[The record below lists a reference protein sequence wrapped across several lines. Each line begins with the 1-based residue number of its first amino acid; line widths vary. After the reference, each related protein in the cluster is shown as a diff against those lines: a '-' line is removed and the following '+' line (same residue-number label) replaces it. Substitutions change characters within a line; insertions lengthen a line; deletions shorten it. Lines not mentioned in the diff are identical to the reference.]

1 MNEKVQRFSK
11 VQRQSVDPYMFYR
24 VPPVTRRDDE
34 DLERQPQCFNV
45 NAETLETARKVIA
58 INLVTVTLLITFM
71 PHNIYNIIV
80 YFYAL
85 EPYVRVSET
94 LGALQI
100 PFAIMYPFL
109 ICRKLLKKE

>member
-1 MNEKVQRFSK
+1 
-11 VQRQSVDPYMFYR
+11 MFYR
-24 VPPVTRRDDE
+24 VPRREDE
-34 DLERQPQCFNV
+34 DLEPQPQCFNV
-45 NAETLETARKVIA
+45 NAETLETARKVIS

-80 YFYAL
+80 YFYSI
-85 EPYVRVSET
+85 EPSLRSSEI

>member
-1 MNEKVQRFSK
+1 
-11 VQRQSVDPYMFYR
+11 MFYR
-24 VPPVTRRDDE
+24 VPRREDE
-34 DLERQPQCFNV
+34 DLEPQPQCFNV
-45 NAETLETARKVIA
+45 NAETLETARKVIS

-80 YFYAL
+80 YFYSI
-85 EPYVRVSET
+85 EPSLRISEI

-109 ICRKLLKKE
+109 ICKKLLKKE

>member
-1 MNEKVQRFSK
+1 
-11 VQRQSVDPYMFYR
+11 MFYR
-24 VPPVTRRDDE
+24 VTRREEE
-34 DLERQPQCFNV
+34 DTEAQPQCFNV
-45 NAETLETARKVIA
+45 NAESLETARKVIS

-80 YFYAL
+80 YFFSI
-85 EPYVRVSET
+85 EPTVRTSEI
-94 LGALQI
+94 LGVLQI